1 LIKDETKITL
11 KTAIKAKNF
20 NKKFERFLLGKNEN
34 ETNVFQLCCGQR
46 VYVGYVG
53 WKNLENYVE
62 MVAGL
67 PSNKQKMKIFCKSNK
82 RSYGVYKHIKTFK
95 MQCFNFPTD

>member
-1 LIKDETKITL
+1 MLKD
-11 KTAIKAKNF
+11 F
-20 NKKFERFLLGKNEN
+20 VGKKRN

-53 WKNLENYVE
+53 FVGKNLESYVE

-67 PSNKQKMKIFCKSNK
+67 PINKQI
-82 RSYGVYKHIKTFK
+82 
-95 MQCFNFPTD
+95 